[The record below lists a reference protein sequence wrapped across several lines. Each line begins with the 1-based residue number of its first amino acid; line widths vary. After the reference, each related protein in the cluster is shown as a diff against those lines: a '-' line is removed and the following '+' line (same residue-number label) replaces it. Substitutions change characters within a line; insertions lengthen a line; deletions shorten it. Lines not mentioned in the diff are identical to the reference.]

1 MSQNTLQK
9 TFFMVKSWWFVL
21 FVMVFVVETIK
32 MFSDVL
38 FLFFFCGD
46 ISLYQLYS
54 GITLHS

>member
-1 MSQNTLQK
+1 
-9 TFFMVKSWWFVL
+9 
-21 FVMVFVVETIK
+21 MVFVVETIK

-38 FLFFFCGD
+38 FILIFFSKD